1 MTTLFTRII
10 NGEIPGRFVWKDEE
24 VVAFLTIAPLTQGHT
39 LVVPREEVDSWTHA
53 TPELLAKVMD
63 VAQSIGKVQEG
74 LFDARRVGVL
84 MEGFEVD
91 HLHVH
96 VWPAYSTADFEIHN
110 VDHNPDPAVMDA
122 TAVKLRAALRS
133 AGHGDAVPE
142 G

>member
-1 MTTLFTRII
+1 MSTLFTRII
-10 NGEIPGRFVWKDEE
+10 DGEIPGRFVWKDDE

-53 TPELLAKVMD
+53 SPELLAKVMD
-63 VAQSIGKVQEG
+63 VAQSIGKVQEE
-74 LFDARRVGVL
+74 LFDAKRVGVL
-84 MEGFEVD
+84 MEGFEVE

-96 VWPAYSTADFEIHN
+96 VWPAYSTADFEVHN

-133 AGHGDAVPE
+133 AGHGDAVPAD
-142 G
+142 

>member
-1 MTTLFTRII
+1 MSTLFTRII

-24 VVAFLTIAPLTQGHT
+24 VVAFLTIAPITQGHT

-122 TAVKLRAALRS
+122 TAVKPRSALRS

-142 G
+142 D

>member
-1 MTTLFTRII
+1 MSTLFTRII
-10 NGEIPGRFVWKDEE
+10 NGEIPGRFVWKDSV
-24 VVAFLTIAPLTQGHT
+24 VVAFLTIAPITPGHT

-53 TPELLAKVMD
+53 SPELLGKVMD
-63 VAQSIGKVQEG
+63 VAQKIGKVQED
-74 LFDARRVGVL
+74 LYDAKRVGVL

-96 VWPAYSTADFEIHN
+96 VWPAYSMADFEVHN

-133 AGHGDAVPE
+133 AGHAGFVPE
-142 G
+142 D

>member
-1 MTTLFTRII
+1 MSTLFTRII

-142 G
+142 D

>member
-1 MTTLFTRII
+1 MSTLFTRII
-10 NGEIPGRFVWKDEE
+10 NGEIPGRFVWKDSD
-24 VVAFLTIAPLTQGHT
+24 VVAFLTIAPITAGHT

-53 TPELLAKVMD
+53 SPELLGKVMD
-63 VAQSIGKVQEG
+63 VAQKIGKVQEDIY
-74 LFDARRVGVL
+74 DAKRVGVL

-96 VWPAYSTADFEIHN
+96 VWPAYSMADFEVHN

-133 AGHGDAVPE
+133 AGHAGFVPE
-142 G
+142 D

>member
-1 MTTLFTRII
+1 MSTLFTRII
-10 NGEIPGRFVWKDEE
+10 NGEIPGRFVWKDEDL
-24 VVAFLTIAPLTQGHT
+24 VAFLTIAPITQGHT

-63 VAQSIGKVQEG
+63 VSQSIGKVQEE
-74 LFDARRVGVL
+74 LFSAKRVGVL

-122 TAVKLRAALRS
+122 TAVKLRAALRA
-133 AGHGDAVPE
+133 AGHGEAVPE
-142 G
+142 D